1 MQAGTVNVVKRMPH
15 LLCEHG
21 SAGGHQGVGG
31 VEAVKR
37 ELHTRA
43 HAEKD
48 AFSREALLVVA
59 ATRVV
64 RTYM

>member
-1 MQAGTVNVVKRMPH
+1 MSH

-37 ELHTRA
+37 EFHTRT
-43 HAEKD
+43 HAEKES
-48 AFSREALLVVA
+48 FSREALLVVA
-59 ATRVV
+59 AARVV
-64 RTYM
+64 CTCM